1 MPCLNLRAVAFV
13 RLLSRLLAPMA
24 LLTLWGVCTAS
35 AQAWGVQGHQVVAAM
50 AWQGLKPAA
59 REQAARLLALEPG
72 QTLVT
77 VATWADEQ
85 RDASTAPWHY
95 LNFPRGVCQFDAAR
109 DCPDGQC
116 VVAAIERQ
124 AAVLAST
131 ASDPERLKAL
141 KYLVHF
147 VADLHQP
154 LHAGYRDDRG
164 GNTVQ
169 LRFLMQASNLH
180 ALWDRGL
187 LDRLDLNNTA
197 LAAAALAQPAVPEPG
212 SSSGELAIA
221 IAEESCRIVAQ
232 PGFYPQGDPSEAYA
246 ARMTPVVL
254 RRLALAA
261 TRLAVILNQA
271 LP

>member
-24 LLTLWGVCTAS
+24 MLALWGVCSAS

-72 QTLVT
+72 QTLVS

-109 DCPDGQC
+109 DCPQGQC

-131 ASDPERLKAL
+131 TSDLERLNAL
-141 KYLVHF
+141 
-147 VADLHQP
+147 
-154 LHAGYRDDRG
+154 
-164 GNTVQ
+164 
-169 LRFLMQASNLH
+169 
-180 ALWDRGL
+180 
-187 LDRLDLNNTA
+187 
-197 LAAAALAQPAVPEPG
+197 
-212 SSSGELAIA
+212 
-221 IAEESCRIVAQ
+221 
-232 PGFYPQGDPSEAYA
+232 
-246 ARMTPVVL
+246 
-254 RRLALAA
+254 
-261 TRLAVILNQA
+261 
-271 LP
+271 